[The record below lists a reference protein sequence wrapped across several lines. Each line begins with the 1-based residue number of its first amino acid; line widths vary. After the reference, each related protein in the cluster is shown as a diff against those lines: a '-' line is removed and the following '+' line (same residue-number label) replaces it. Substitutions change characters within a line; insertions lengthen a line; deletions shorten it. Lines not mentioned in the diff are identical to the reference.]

1 MPKLRAARTVE
12 EAALIPANEPV
23 TIELTD
29 PPPEIV
35 KAEGDPTITAGSS
48 GAALR
53 TDPEPSEETSALRK
67 QLDDLQKA
75 EALSRQQTAE
85 AQRREQEAI
94 QLVNQHAERTATAE
108 AAQEVSL
115 YNETVNAL
123 SAAQADA
130 DKAQTDYAVAMEAQD
145 YTAAAEA
152 QRRMSTAT
160 SWITRY
166 ESDKTYLERRAEA
179 LKNAPK
185 QEPKRQQQQLT
196 VDQHIDQM
204 NQLSPQQKSWLKQH
218 PDALTDPV
226 KNQGLGWAHHK
237 AVGAGFAP
245 NSDEYFAALET
256 ELGYRKT
263 EADPVVERKGTNTMP
278 VQAPVQRSAPSMSNG
293 GSVSPTRVEL
303 TPEQREHAR
312 ISGVDEVTYARNYL
326 RLQQLKQQGHYNE
339 AR

>member
-12 EAALIPANEPV
+12 ETALIPANEPI
-23 TIELTD
+23 TIELAD

-35 KAEGDPTITAGSS
+35 KVEGDPAVTTGSS
-48 GAALR
+48 GSVLR

-67 QLDDLQKA
+67 QLDDLTKA
-75 EALSRQQTAE
+75 EALSRQQAAE
-85 AQRREQEAI
+85 ARQREQEAI
-94 QLVNQHAERTATAE
+94 HLVNQHAERTATAE
-108 AAQEVSL
+108 AAQEQSL

-123 SAAQADA
+123 AAAQADA

-152 QRRMSTAT
+152 QRRMATAT

-185 QEPKRQQQQLT
+185 EQPKRQQPQLT
-196 VDQHIDQM
+196 IEQYIDQM
-204 NQLSPQQKSWLKQH
+204 SQLSPQQKNWLKQH

-237 AVGAGFAP
+237 AVAAGATL

-256 ELGYRKT
+256 ELGYRKV
-263 EADPVVERKGTNTMP
+263 EADPVVERKGTTMP
-278 VQAPVQRSAPSMSNG
+278 ISAPVQRSAPSMTNG